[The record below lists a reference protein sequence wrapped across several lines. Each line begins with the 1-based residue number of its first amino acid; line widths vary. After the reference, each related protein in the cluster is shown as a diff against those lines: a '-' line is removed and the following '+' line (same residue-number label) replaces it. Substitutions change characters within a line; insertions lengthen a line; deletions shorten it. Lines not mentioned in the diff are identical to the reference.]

1 MPLKSYA
8 KALLLVPF
16 GAAVLAVSGCG
27 YDGVQLNGKIFDVVG
42 LNDTSAPKEP
52 KLAARQP
59 LVVPPGLDSLPPPGS
74 GKPNQ
79 PALAVQDV
87 DAKKG
92 VSKAELQRQQDAYCK
107 VNYEDA
113 KARGDSTAD
122 SASGPLGS
130 CHPSILTGV
139 QKWMASGNGNEG
151 DDDTQTQ

>member
-8 KALLLVPF
+8 KALLLAPF
-16 GAAVLAVSGCG
+16 GVALLAVPGCG
-27 YDGVQLNGKIFDVVG
+27 FDGVQLNGKIFDAVG

-87 DAKKG
+87 DTQKK
-92 VSKAELQRQQDAYCK
+92 VSQSDLQKQQDAYCK

-113 KARGDSTAD
+113 KARGDGTAD
-122 SASGPLGS
+122 AASGPLGS

-139 QKWMASGNGNEG
+139 KNWMASGKSDEG